1 MGRIIKVLLIVLIIS
16 ISTATGVLIHEVRE
30 LKKAVQNQQEV
41 LGIYNNIIQRHNI
54 ILESLVEHI
63 NSRFT
68 ENNYGQGMR
77 TTQRT

>member
-1 MGRIIKVLLIVLIIS
+1 MGGIIKVLLIVLIIS
-16 ISTATGVLIHEVRE
+16 ISTATGVLIAEVRE

-41 LGIYNNIIQRHNI
+41 LGIYNDIIWRHNSV
-54 ILESLVEHI
+54 LEALLEHI

-77 TTQRT
+77 TTQGT

>member
-41 LGIYNNIIQRHNI
+41 LGIYYNIIQRHNI
-54 ILESLVEHI
+54 ILESLIEQVH
-63 NSRFT
+63 SRFT

>member
-1 MGRIIKVLLIVLIIS
+1 MGGVIKLLLIVLIIS
-16 ISTATGVLIHEVRE
+16 ISTATGVLIAEVRE

-41 LGIYNNIIQRHNI
+41 LGIYYNIIQRHNI
-54 ILESLVEHI
+54 ILESLIEHI
-63 NSRFT
+63 NSGFT

>member
-16 ISTATGVLIHEVRE
+16 ISTSTGVLIHEVRE
-30 LKKAVQNQQEV
+30 LKKTVQNQQEV
-41 LGIYNNIIQRHNI
+41 LGIYNDIIWRHNFV
-54 ILESLVEHI
+54 LEALLEHI